1 MAAKHGRVVK
11 LLTLRLGED
20 ADSASAFATEAA
32 MAGLLGELPA
42 RVVATAQYALALPNL
57 IHMKQKPAKNVYS
70 RGGTA
75 IDEIVLHGT
84 ESLRPQDASADYIA
98 SANDAG
104 TSIHYWIGRD
114 FGLLYAMVPEDK
126 AAGHA
131 GNPNQVAGVQDHNFR
146 SIGIEM
152 YQLDVSMFKGDKS
165 KLDFTDW
172 QYDTV
177 AMLVYDICRRRG
189 IKRKMVVGHGAI
201 NSVERGDPKNFDW
214 DRFNRQL
221 DRISQTL
228 GGQLGSGFALN

>member
-1 MAAKHGRVVK
+1 M
-11 LLTLRLGED
+11 LGFD
-20 ADSASAFATEAA
+20 LPL
-32 MAGLLGELPA
+32 AGIAVA
-42 RVVATAQYALALPNL
+42 RYSLALPNL
-57 IHMKQKPAKNVYS
+57 IHMRQKPAKNVYE

-84 ESLRPQDASADYIA
+84 ESLGSQAQSADYSA
-98 SANDAG
+98 SANDQG

-131 GNPNQVAGVQDHNFR
+131 GNPHKVAGVEDHNYR

-152 YQLDVSMFKGDKS
+152 YQRDISVFKNDAS

-177 AMLVYDICRRRG
+177 AMLVYDIRRR
-189 IKRKMVVGHGAI
+189 RKIAQDMVVAHAAI
-201 NSVERGDPKNFDW
+201 NKVERADPRNFDW
-214 DRFNRQL
+214 DRFNRRVDAL
-221 DRISQTL
+221 SRML
-228 GGQLGSGFALN
+228 GSQLGTGFALP